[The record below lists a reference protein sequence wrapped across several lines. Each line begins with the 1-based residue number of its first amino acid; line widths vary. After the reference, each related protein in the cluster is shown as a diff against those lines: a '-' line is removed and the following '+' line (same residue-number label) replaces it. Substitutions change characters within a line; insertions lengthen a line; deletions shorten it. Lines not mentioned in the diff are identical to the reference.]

1 MRRGLKLAHY
11 LGLVLFIGSIITF
24 TLISTL
30 IEGASLE
37 SVVFGRT
44 VISTGTTHLTLPG
57 LWMLIIS
64 GIGMGYL
71 REGRQHS
78 LLRWKLLFSA
88 LIVLN
93 SYLMV
98 VPAVS
103 AATELAGQSLTAGH
117 LLAAYHPAY
126 LQESLFGAINVVLAL
141 ALSVI
146 GTWKLAQK

>member
-1 MRRGLKLAHY
+1 MMRVLKLAHY
-11 LGLVLFIGSIITF
+11 LGLVLFLGSIFTF
-24 TLISTL
+24 TVISSL

-37 SVVFGRT
+37 GVVFGRM

-57 LWMLIIS
+57 LWLLIIS

-78 LLRWKLLFSA
+78 LPRSKLLFSA

-93 SYLMV
+93 TYLMV
-98 VPAVS
+98 LPAVS
-103 AATELAGQSLTAGH
+103 TATELAGQSLAAGQ

-146 GTWKLAQK
+146 GTWKVAQK